1 MDLQAYS
8 WACGSSIRAISGTEG
23 TLNQD
28 PTQDEESVQPTHAQG
43 LLSLWAA
50 AVHVAAAQG
59 NVEDIES
66 ELGPAVSLRAERE
79 PVPMF
84 ASIDETEDGCQ
95 KIDSPQSQDTEKE
108 NLSENKL
115 GTGSLDQKN
124 DDEKSILHDG
134 NRTSIVPLAEIRR
147 DSAAGN
153 DTDAGFLALLS
164 AWSDDAP
171 ASKLLER
178 ARLEPAKSSTKQN
191 KRLEHSRNEK
201 TGRAPSKVVLEKLR
215 SKFPHTRASTPPP
228 ESKRWRTQDFDI
240 YFGWGPQ

>member
-1 MDLQAYS
+1 MSRQWLPFSVASTIVTVWYFLFTHCDFAMDLQAYS

-95 KIDSPQSQDTEKE
+95 KIDSPQSQDTEKKKIVGKQIGYGFVGPKE
-108 NLSENKL
+108 RRWKINSSWWQPYFHCSISWNPKRFSSGQRYRCRFFGIAFCLVGWCSSFEIIGEGSI
-115 GTGSLDQKN
+115 GTGKVLHQAKQKVW
-124 DDEKSILHDG
+124 
-134 NRTSIVPLAEIRR
+134 T
-147 DSAAGN
+147 
-153 DTDAGFLALLS
+153 
-164 AWSDDAP
+164 
-171 ASKLLER
+171 
-178 ARLEPAKSSTKQN
+178 
-191 KRLEHSRNEK
+191 
-201 TGRAPSKVVLEKLR
+201 
-215 SKFPHTRASTPPP
+215 
-228 ESKRWRTQDFDI
+228 
-240 YFGWGPQ
+240 